1 MLKFMTGISG
11 LALLASLCIGAGCC
25 GKKKAPVPYAQAR
38 STVLLGA
45 EPTAP
50 MATRIA
56 RSPWPATDGEYVG
69 PQETYFVEYYRDNF
83 GGNEFQ
89 ERSNPQRQYRSY
101 RVGMKQK

>member
-1 MLKFMTGISG
+1 MLKFMTGITG
-11 LALLASLCIGAGCC
+11 LALLASLCIGAGC
-25 GKKKAPVPYAQAR
+25 GKSTSIPVAQAR

-50 MATRIA
+50 MATRMA